1 MIEVQVIFFCASAG
15 DCNEPEEGGQEAS
28 RREGSGVGV
37 GRGRSGG
44 GDDGEGGNGEGETGM
59 GKWGGVE
66 VLARAGSGEG

>member
-1 MIEVQVIFFCASAG
+1 MQVQVTVMIQRRV
-15 DCNEPEEGGQEAS
+15 DRKPQGG
-28 RREGSGVGV
+28 RGVGV